1 MPFGV
6 RTATPADVARLADL
20 DRQAFGEHAY
30 SAGTIRQLLT
40 VFPRLVLIAETD
52 SENPLGHAVGALGA
66 GSETAWILAL
76 AVLPRDR
83 RRGVGGALVLELLAR
98 ARTLG
103 ARWARLTCAPGA
115 VAPLSFYAEF
125 GFLVVS
131 EEADYLGA
139 GRHRLV
145 LERELGPS
153 D

>member
-1 MPFGV
+1 MAFSV
-6 RTATPADVARLADL
+6 RTATPADVAGLADL

-52 SENPLGHAVGALGA
+52 SESPLAHAVGALGA
-66 GSETAWILAL
+66 GSETAWLLAL
-76 AVLPRDR
+76 AVLPRHR
-83 RRGVGGALVLELLAR
+83 RRGVGGALVLEFLER

-103 ARWARLTCAPGA
+103 ARCARLTCAPGA
-115 VAPLSFYAEF
+115 LTLMSFYAEF
-125 GFLVVS
+125 GFLVVG

-145 LERELGPS
+145 LGRDLGPS